1 MEIALLILLVIVLAG
16 IVALYFKH
24 QTVPA
29 PDPAVQLLQQ
39 QMEGLRQQLSTS
51 LSSNAELLRTSSGDI
66 NQRLDNAAKLYGDLR
81 NQLGQL
87 AQANAQ
93 IQSMVKD
100 VATLQD
106 ILRPPKLRG
115 GMGEVLLEN
124 LLREILPPEHYGAQH
139 RFSDGQI
146 VDAVIRLKE
155 GVVPVDAKFPL
166 ENFRRMLEATSDDQR
181 KAARKEFARNVKKHI
196 DDIHTKYIR
205 PQEGTFPFALMYI
218 PAENVYYETIIKA
231 DDDDEKAL
239 YAYATSRQVMPV
251 SPNSFY
257 AYLLTL
263 AQGFRG
269 MRIEEKAKEILSHL
283 HKLRQELDRFTD
295 DFRMVGRHLSNAQT
309 KFDDSDK
316 RLTRFQEKLLAAGE
330 GAEVSALE
338 APQAL
343 PSEKL

>member
-1 MEIALLILLVIVLAG
+1 MEIALLLLLVAVLAG
-16 IVALYFKH
+16 IVVLYFKN
-24 QTVPA
+24 QAPP
-29 PDPAVQLLQQ
+29 PDPAAGLLQQ
-39 QMEGLRQQLSTS
+39 QMEGLRQQLSQS

-66 NQRLDNAAKLYGDLR
+66 NQRLDTAAKLYADLR

-87 AQANAQ
+87 TQANAQ

-100 VATLQD
+100 VSTLQD

-124 LLREILPPEHYGAQH
+124 LLREILPPEHYAVQH
-139 RFSDGQI
+139 RFRDGQI

-155 GVVPVDAKFPL
+155 GIVPVDAKFPL
-166 ENFRRMLEATSDDQR
+166 ENFRRMLEATSDEER
-181 KAARKEFARNVKKHI
+181 RAARREFARNVKKHI
-196 DDIHTKYIR
+196 DDIHDKYIR

-218 PAENVYYETIIKA
+218 PAENVYYETIIKGE
-231 DDDDEKAL
+231 DEEGEKAL
-239 YAYATSRQVMPV
+239 YAYATTRQVMPV

-283 HKLRQELDRFTD
+283 NKLRQELDRFTE
-295 DFRMVGRHLSNAQT
+295 DFRMVGRHLGNAQT
-309 KFDDSDK
+309 KFEDAEK
-316 RLTRFQEKLLAAGE
+316 RLSRFEDKLLAAGE
-330 GAEVSALE
+330 GADQPVIPLPVLE
-338 APQAL
+338 A
-343 PSEKL
+343 KK